1 MRRTLAGLAL
11 RLLLLALAWIAFRPA
26 PAPKPAPAPPEAM
39 PLAIAMAPPPPP
51 CPEGMVLVDGDY
63 CDEVVE
69 TCLNERAKPRV
80 GCLEYEAP
88 TVCTGTQKHMRF
100 CIDKYEF
107 PNHEG
112 EKPLIMQSWYDA
124 DKACR
129 GIGKRVCRSHEWTL
143 ACEGPDRL
151 PFPYGYVRDSN
162 ACHIDEHGPMINEKR
177 FYSAEKEQEIERI
190 DRREP
195 SGARPGCVSPY
206 GVYDLT
212 GNIDE
217 WTTNETGIPDH
228 GALKGG
234 NWGEWRNAC
243 RPVTLGHAAWFRYY
257 QLGFRCCTEA
267 PAPADAPP
275 P

>member
-1 MRRTLAGLAL
+1 MIRSTAGLLLRLVVLSIAWVAL
-11 RLLLLALAWIAFRPA
+11 RAEAEP
-26 PAPKPAPAPPEAM
+26 PPAPPSPAFT
-39 PLAIAMAPPPPP
+39 LAMAVPVTPP
-51 CPEGMVLVDGDY
+51 CPDGMVLVDGDY
-63 CDEVVE
+63 CDEVVQ
-69 TCLNERAKPRV
+69 TCLNERPRPHV
-80 GCLEYEAP
+80 GCLQYASP
-88 TVCTGTQKHMRF
+88 SVCTGTQTHMRF
-100 CIDKYEF
+100 CIDQYEY
-107 PNHEG
+107 PNQAG
-112 EKPLIMQSWYDA
+112 EKPAIMQSWYDA

-129 GIGKRVCRSHEWTL
+129 SIHKRVCRSHEWTL

-151 PFPYGYVRDSN
+151 PYPYGYTRDDK
-162 ACHIDEHGPMINEKR
+162 ACHIDEYGPMINEAR
-177 FYSAEKEQEIERI
+177 FYSVDKDKEIERI

-257 QLGFRCCTEA
+257 QMGFRCCSDAAEA
-267 PAPADAPP
+267 P
-275 P
+275 

>member
-1 MRRTLAGLAL
+1 MRRNVTGLSLRFLVLLIAWVAL
-11 RLLLLALAWIAFRPA
+11 RAAPA
-26 PAPKPAPAPPEAM
+26 PADE
-39 PLAIAMAPPPPP
+39 PPPPP
-51 CPEGMVLVDGDY
+51 ALTIAMAVPASPPCADGMVLVDGDY
-63 CDEVVE
+63 CDAVE
-69 TCLNERAKPRV
+69 QTCLNERPKPHV
-80 GCLEYEAP
+80 GCLEFARP
-88 TVCTGTQKHMRF
+88 TVCTGTQTHMRY
-100 CIDKYEF
+100 CIDEYEY
-107 PNHEG
+107 PNHAG
-112 EKPLIMQSWYDA
+112 EKPAIMQSWYDA

-129 GIGKRVCRSHEWTL
+129 SIHKRVCKSHEWTL

-151 PFPYGYVRDSN
+151 PYPYGYVRDN
-162 ACHIDEHGPMINEKR
+162 KACHIDEFGPMIDEKR
-177 FYSAEKEQEIERI
+177 FYSVDKDKEIERI

-243 RPVTLGHAAWFRYY
+243 RPETKGHAAWFRYY
-257 QLGFRCCTEA
+257 QLGFRCCT
-267 PAPADAPP
+267 DAPQAE
-275 P
+275 